1 MKHLLAFQSGLAC
14 RAGALGCVL
23 LAVTSG
29 AALAQTTGAV
39 NPKPAQV
46 EPSVTEEPPPGGCMP
61 IGLTAS
67 GEIVFPFQCKAFI
80 ERQKAADQKPAAA
93 ENMKPAAVE
102 QKPDAAEDKT
112 GAKQP
117 AATETSAIAEVK
129 PAAADDKPAAAEK
142 KAAAAEEKPVAV
154 EEKTAAKQQDRMAPD
169 TSKPATEPL
178 DPVPLP
184 RRAERTERSGRA
196 ERAERIVGPPGCT
209 HFRTYDSASGTYR
222 TYEGRRR
229 ECRAVIGQSARK

>member
-117 AATETSAIAEVK
+117 AASETSAIAEV
-129 PAAADDKPAAAEK
+129 KPAAAEK

-154 EEKTAAKQQDRMAPD
+154 EEKTAAKQQDRVAPD

-178 DPVPLP
+178 DTVPLP
-184 RRAERTERSGRA
+184 RRA

-229 ECRAVIGQSARK
+229 ECRAVMGQSARK

>member
-93 ENMKPAAVE
+93 EDVKPAAE
-102 QKPDAAEDKT
+102 QKPDAAENKT
-112 GAKQP
+112 DAKQP
-117 AATETSAIAEVK
+117 AAGETSAIAEVK
-129 PAAADDKPAAAEK
+129 PAAADDKPAAVEK
-142 KAAAAEEKPVAV
+142 KAAAAEEKPAAV
-154 EEKTAAKQQDRMAPD
+154 EEKTAAKQQDRVAPD

-184 RRAERTERSGRA
+184 RRAERAERPS
-196 ERAERIVGPPGCT
+196 RAERIVGPPGCT

-229 ECRAVIGQSARK
+229 ECRAVMGQSARK

>member
-117 AATETSAIAEVK
+117 AASETSAIAEV
-129 PAAADDKPAAAEK
+129 KPAAAEK

-154 EEKTAAKQQDRMAPD
+154 EEKTAAKQQDRVAPD

-178 DPVPLP
+178 DTVPLP
-184 RRAERTERSGRA
+184 RRA

>member
-93 ENMKPAAVE
+93 EDVKSAAE
-102 QKPDAAEDKT
+102 QKPDAAENKT
-112 GAKQP
+112 DAKQP
-117 AATETSAIAEVK
+117 AAGETSAIAEVK
-129 PAAADDKPAAAEK
+129 PAAADDKPAAVEK
-142 KAAAAEEKPVAV
+142 KAAAAEEKPAAA
-154 EEKTAAKQQDRMAPD
+154 EEKTAAKQQGRVAPD
-169 TSKPATEPL
+169 TTKPATEPL

-184 RRAERTERSGRA
+184 RRAERA
-196 ERAERIVGPPGCT
+196 ERPSRAKRIVGPPGCT

-229 ECRAVIGQSARK
+229 ECRAVMGQSARK

>member
-39 NPKPAQV
+39 NPKPAQA
-46 EPSVTEEPPPGGCMP
+46 EPSVNEEPPPGGCMP

-117 AATETSAIAEVK
+117 AASETSAIAEV
-129 PAAADDKPAAAEK
+129 KPAAAEK

-154 EEKTAAKQQDRMAPD
+154 EEKTAAKQQDRVAPD

-178 DPVPLP
+178 DTVPLP
-184 RRAERTERSGRA
+184 RRA

>member
-39 NPKPAQV
+39 NPKPAQA
-46 EPSVTEEPPPGGCMP
+46 EPSVNEEPPTGGCMP

-67 GEIVFPFQCKAFI
+67 GEIGFPFQCKAFI

-117 AATETSAIAEVK
+117 AASETSAIAEV
-129 PAAADDKPAAAEK
+129 KPAAAEK

-154 EEKTAAKQQDRMAPD
+154 EEKTAAKQQDRVAH
-169 TSKPATEPL
+169 AT
-178 DPVPLP
+178 
-184 RRAERTERSGRA
+184 T
-196 ERAERIVGPPGCT
+196 
-209 HFRTYDSASGTYR
+209 
-222 TYEGRRR
+222 
-229 ECRAVIGQSARK
+229 

>member
-80 ERQKAADQKPAAA
+80 ERQKTADQKPAAA
-93 ENMKPAAVE
+93 ENMKPPAAE

-112 GAKQP
+112 DAKQP
-117 AATETSAIAEVK
+117 AGTEKPAIAESI
-129 PAAADDKPAAAEK
+129 P
-142 KAAAAEEKPVAV
+142 AAAEEKPATAEKKPDAAEVKAAAA
-154 EEKTAAKQQDRMAPD
+154 EDKTAAKQSDSVVPQS
-169 TSKPATEPL
+169 SKPATEL
-178 DPVPLP
+178 LGPVPLP
-184 RRAERTERSGRA
+184 R
-196 ERAERIVGPPGCT
+196 RAERIVGPPGCT
-209 HFRTYDSASGTYR
+209 RFRTYDAASGSYR
-222 TYEGRRR
+222 TFDGQRR